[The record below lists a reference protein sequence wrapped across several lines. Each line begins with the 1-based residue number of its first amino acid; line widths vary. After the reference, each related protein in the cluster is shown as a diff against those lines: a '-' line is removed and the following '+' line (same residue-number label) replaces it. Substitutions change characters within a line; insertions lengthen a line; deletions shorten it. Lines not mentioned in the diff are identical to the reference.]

1 MQRACR
7 LYCFTHTAKFVG
19 TILSGD
25 GNLDSTS
32 AIASVYNTSDKIY
45 NASKDEFDVYV
56 TYTKTAANTYSL
68 TYDIQDSFG
77 ASIYGAPP
85 AAVELKFD
93 ATTGEL
99 ETVGGKNT
107 SVIKIT
113 DSTNHIDFSIDL
125 KSLNET
131 ASASSVSYSLNQKT
145 DIFNTLIRIRD
156 DLRNGIKPSEED
168 EEMVKDFNKHILDKT
183 TEAGNI
189 TNQLA
194 NTQDLLANQKS
205 VLEGLLSSEQEI
217 DIAKA
222 IMELQNK
229 DYLLQLT
236 YKVSST
242 ILPKSL
248 LDYL

>member
-1 MQRACR
+1 
-7 LYCFTHTAKFVG
+7 
-19 TILSGD
+19 
-25 GNLDSTS
+25 
-32 AIASVYNTSDKIY
+32 
-45 NASKDEFDVYV
+45 
-56 TYTKTAANTYSL
+56 
-68 TYDIQDSFG
+68 
-77 ASIYGAPP
+77 
-85 AAVELKFD
+85 
-93 ATTGEL
+93 
-99 ETVGGKNT
+99 
-107 SVIKIT
+107 
-113 DSTNHIDFSIDL
+113 
-125 KSLNET
+125 
-131 ASASSVSYSLNQKT
+131 
-145 DIFNTLIRIRD
+145 
-156 DLRNGIKPSEED
+156 
-168 EEMVKDFNKHILDKT
+168 MVKDFNKHILDKT